1 MRTVTAVL
9 AVTITTVALAGCGA
23 QGSNGEVPATPAASA
38 TTAFLRASAGKIPGS
53 TKASRLKL
61 GHSICK
67 SFKADADWAQ
77 VVKSLTDAG
86 APAEDAGYLIGAS
99 VKTLCP
105 QYGDALPTY
114 VTRGQAPTG

>member
-1 MRTVTAVL
+1 MRAVTGTLATVTL
-9 AVTITTVALAGCGA
+9 AATLAGCGA

-38 TTAFLRASAGKIPGS
+38 TTAFLQASAGKLPGS

-61 GHSICK
+61 GHSICE
-67 SFKADADWAQ
+67 SFKADAEWAQ
-77 VVKSLTDAG
+77 AVKSLTDAG

-105 QYGDALPTY
+105 QYEDKLPTS
-114 VTRGQAPTG
+114 